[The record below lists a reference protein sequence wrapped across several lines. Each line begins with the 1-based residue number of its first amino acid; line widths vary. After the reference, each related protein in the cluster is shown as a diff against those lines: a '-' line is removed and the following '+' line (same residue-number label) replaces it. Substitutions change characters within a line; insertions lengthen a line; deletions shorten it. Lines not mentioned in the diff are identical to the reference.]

1 MHDRVYGQRQPC
13 LADEA
18 RRPPL
23 GLLRSEEPGNAVAGD
38 DVGMLKAELYML
50 EPGLDQLREST
61 GIEINAGGDQIA
73 VEPDF
78 RRMAHEVG
86 EIAPDERLTPGKM
99 HLQNA
104 ERSGFAEHPLP
115 GFAIEL
121 GAGTR

>member
-1 MHDRVYGQRQPC
+1 MT
-13 LADEA
+13 LA
-18 RRPPL
+18 RRA
-23 GLLRSEEPGNAVAGD
+23 RAASTVAVAGD
-38 DVGMLKAELYML
+38 DVGILKAELDML

-86 EIAPDERLTPGKM
+86 EIAPDERLTPGEM

-104 ERSGFAEHPLP
+104 ERRC
-115 GFAIEL
+115 FAIHCAA
-121 GAGTR
+121 GADYKIGCRD